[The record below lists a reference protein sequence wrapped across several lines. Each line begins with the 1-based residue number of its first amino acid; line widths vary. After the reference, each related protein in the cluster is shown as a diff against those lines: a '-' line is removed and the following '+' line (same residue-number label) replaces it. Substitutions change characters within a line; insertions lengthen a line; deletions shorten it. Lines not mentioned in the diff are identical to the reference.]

1 MRVKTKAQIQIE
13 QQFLYNLAQVLEAF
27 PQYTISQHLVHFTR
41 RKGLKQEL
49 YYWSDERI
57 LQRLEDYYN
66 ELKATLSTNVY
77 EEDYE

>member
-1 MRVKTKAQIQIE
+1 MKIKTKAQIQIE

-49 YYWSDERI
+49 YDWSDERI

-66 ELKATLSTNVY
+66 ELKTTLATSYN
-77 EEDYE
+77 DN